1 MIGVGLLLLALFDK
15 EAAKS
20 GTVPVLLLRRLAL
33 FDTEVGVVLRRLA
46 RVDREV
52 GVVLRRLALVDREV
66 GVVLP
71 RLELFDRELGV
82 GVGVGVRVGV
92 VDLLL
97 EVVGEGKSEGLLLL
111 LAGGVDGENRKSVEM
126 EVLRLAILD
135 KEPPELVG
143 DLVGVWLRLLKL
155 LDRKDG
161 SWKKLSSMLRLKLEP
176 LGVVE
181 SSAPALFFSAFLLR
195 A

>member
-20 GTVPVLLLRRLAL
+20 GTVPVLLLRRLAH
-33 FDTEVGVVLRRLA
+33 FDTEVGVVPRRQ
-46 RVDREV
+46 
-52 GVVLRRLALVDREV
+52 ALVDREV

-71 RLELFDRELGV
+71 RLELFDREMGV
-82 GVGVGVRVGV
+82 GVGVGVVL
-92 VDLLL
+92 LLL

-111 LAGGVDGENRKSVEM
+111 LAGGVDGENRKSEEM

-143 DLVGVWLRLLKL
+143 DRVGVWLRLLKL

-176 LGVVE
+176 LGVVK